1 TYTVTDAHGN
11 TTTGTILVDIV
22 DDVPTL
28 ITPDRAVLVN
38 AVGSTATFV
47 LDTDAN
53 IDNNVGADQLGS
65 ISFAD
70 IVNGQQA
77 TGVINGST
85 VNLTSG
91 GQPILLYLVDHDS
104 NPATPMQLQ
113 GWTGGLGTGTEI
125 FQITLQPDGS
135 LASSTDQYQ
144 VQVFAAI
151 GATQQTHID
160 NFSALGSN
168 TQQFKALDV
177 AGTTQDVLFSGYER
191 AANGTSNAASG
202 SSVSASTIG
211 IGVANNSMNDGDNLR
226 IDFVNDATVSSG
238 NNNSYNYSTHYNVNS
253 FQFSIVQ
260 VNGSP
265 PADSIE
271 TWVRIYNAGD
281 DPNTANDSA
290 ALANDAQLN
299 TITDIKVNGV
309 SLNLASL
316 TTDGSGGYLVT
327 GLDLHDTVLVTAS
340 GTGYDRIEIENAR
353 SINGATPSLDGESFD
368 IGAFAFVTTSTNVPS
383 VELNFDLLLK
393 DADGDT
399 SKSSL
404 IVDLLSSGSATSDH
418 SSSGSGV
425 TETAAAGVTNI
436 IGSDFSD
443 SLTGNGSDN
452 VLAGMNGNDT
462 LHGAGGND
470 LLIGGLGDDALYGD
484 GGNDILIGG
493 AGHNTLNG
501 GSGVDTF
508 KIDHLDIKDLIT
520 DYSGVGGDGDKID
533 LTALFQT
540 GGASVTDFV
549 KYDAGT
555 GALSVDTD
563 GTGNGA
569 TFVEVAELTPHPA
582 AHTIN
587 ILYDDGI
594 HAQPQTTTV

>member
-1 TYTVTDAHGN
+1 MTDAHGN

>member
-1 TYTVTDAHGN
+1 
-11 TTTGTILVDIV
+11 
-22 DDVPTL
+22 
-28 ITPDRAVLVN
+28 
-38 AVGSTATFV
+38 
-47 LDTDAN
+47 
-53 IDNNVGADQLGS
+53 
-65 ISFAD
+65 
-70 IVNGQQA
+70 
-77 TGVINGST
+77 
-85 VNLTSG
+85 
-91 GQPILLYLVDHDS
+91 
-104 NPATPMQLQ
+104 
-113 GWTGGLGTGTEI
+113 
-125 FQITLQPDGS
+125 
-135 LASSTDQYQ
+135 YQ

-226 IDFVNDATVSSG
+226 IDFVNDATISSG

-404 IVDLLSSGSATSDH
+404 IVDLLSSGSATNDH

-470 LLIGGLGDDALYGD
+470 LLLGGLGDDALYGD
-484 GGNDILIGG
+484 DGNDILIGG

-501 GSGVDTF
+501 GAGADTF

-540 GGASVTDFV
+540 GGADVANFV

-555 GALSVDTD
+555 GVLSVDTD
-563 GTGNGA
+563 GAGNGA
-569 TFVEVAELTPHPA
+569 TFVQVADLTPHPA
-582 AHTIN
+582 AGTIN

-594 HAQPQTTTV
+594 NAQPQTTHV